1 MAELWSGFLQLNHF
15 PRDNTI
21 DLCVKGN
28 ALVHSQDARLGYSDS
43 PSHCKPQSCCHLCAP
58 KQQLT
63 RAGKSSAWG
72 FLSSAETHFLLSKC
86 WFNTRGTAFAN
97 CKILSLKRTVT
108 SRTTVA
114 ICVGFFCHRI
124 PLSPG
129 LTLPSLISFQLS
141 TWRDSAD
148 TWAITE
154 PFIRAQIEKCFVC
167 LSKSWG

>member
-97 CKILSLKRTVT
+97 CKILSFKKD
-108 SRTTVA
+108 SY
-114 ICVGFFCHRI
+114 I
-124 PLSPG
+124 PLNSRYLCWVFLSPYSIISRPH
-129 LTLPSLISFQLS
+129 LAKFDLIPALHLKGFSRHMS
-141 TWRDSAD
+141 YNRA
-148 TWAITE
+148 AIY
-154 PFIRAQIEKCFVC
+154 
-167 LSKSWG
+167 